1 MEEARARGG
10 EEGEGLFEEVLWS
23 ISFSAHLTMVKERFF
38 SGFMLLV
45 FIYNISLFSQHPRR
59 GGVAGG
65 AGPGRRAAGRRGATP
80 TKPKT

>member
-23 ISFSAHLTMVKERFF
+23 ISFSAHLTMVKERIF

-45 FIYNISLFSQHPRR
+45 FMHLVFSMLLFSETANPIRS
-59 GGVAGG
+59 
-65 AGPGRRAAGRRGATP
+65 
-80 TKPKT
+80 